1 MIGRCLADASAL
13 WRDIRDC
20 ANWSDG
26 VPSFTNRMRPRQIRC
41 GQRIRKVM
49 VVDDA
54 AFMRM
59 RCKKMLIENGFDV
72 VEAANGIE
80 AISVYKESQPDM
92 VLMDITMPDMD
103 GLAALKEIK
112 KIDPNAKVA
121 MVTAMG
127 QQALV
132 MEALKTGALDFVIK
146 PFDQERVL
154 GTIKKALG

>member
-1 MIGRCLADASAL
+1 M
-13 WRDIRDC
+13 
-20 ANWSDG
+20 
-26 VPSFTNRMRPRQIRC
+26 TT
-41 GQRIRKVM
+41 VM

-54 AFMRM
+54 AIMRM
-59 RCKKMLIENGFDV
+59 RCKKMLVENGFDV

-80 AISVYKESQPDM
+80 AISVYKETQPDM
-92 VLMDITMPDMD
+92 VLMDITMPEMD

-112 KIDPNAKVA
+112 KLDPNAKVA

-132 MEALKTGALDFVIK
+132 IEALKMGAMDFVIK
-146 PFDQERVL
+146 PFDQDRVL

>member
-1 MIGRCLADASAL
+1 MATI
-13 WRDIRDC
+13 
-20 ANWSDG
+20 
-26 VPSFTNRMRPRQIRC
+26 
-41 GQRIRKVM
+41 M

-59 RCKKMLIENGFDV
+59 RCKKLLTQSGYDGLEANTGAQA
-72 VEAANGIE
+72 VE
-80 AISVYKESQPDM
+80 VYKECRPDM
-92 VLMDITMPDMD
+92 VLLDITMPDMD
-103 GLAALKEIK
+103 GLAALKEIR
-112 KIDPNAKVA
+112 KIDPNAKIA

-132 MEALKTGALDFVIK
+132 MEALKTGAMDFVIK

>member
-1 MIGRCLADASAL
+1 
-13 WRDIRDC
+13 
-20 ANWSDG
+20 
-26 VPSFTNRMRPRQIRC
+26 
-41 GQRIRKVM
+41 
-49 VVDDA
+49 
-54 AFMRM
+54 MRM
-59 RCKKMLIENGFDV
+59 RCKKMLVENGFDV

-80 AISVYKESQPDM
+80 AVSMYQEAHPDM

-112 KIDPNAKVA
+112 KLDPSAKVA

-132 MEALKTGALDFVIK
+132 MEALKTGAMDFVIK

>member
-1 MIGRCLADASAL
+1 M
-13 WRDIRDC
+13 
-20 ANWSDG
+20 
-26 VPSFTNRMRPRQIRC
+26 P
-41 GQRIRKVM
+41 KVL

-59 RCKKMLIENGFDV
+59 RCKKMLIENGFEV

-80 AISVYKESQPDM
+80 AIAVYQETRPDM

-112 KIDPNAKVA
+112 KLDPNAKVA

-132 MEALKTGALDFVIK
+132 MEALKTGAMDFVIK

-154 GTIKKALG
+154 GTIKKALGQPDAE

>member
-1 MIGRCLADASAL
+1 M
-13 WRDIRDC
+13 
-20 ANWSDG
+20 
-26 VPSFTNRMRPRQIRC
+26 P
-41 GQRIRKVM
+41 KVL

-59 RCKKMLIENGFDV
+59 QCKEMLVKNGFDV
-72 VEAANGIE
+72 IEAANGIE
-80 AISVYKESQPDM
+80 AVSVYKESKPDM
-92 VLMDITMPDMD
+92 VLMDITMPGMD

-121 MVTAMG
+121 IVTAMG

-132 MEALKTGALDFVIK
+132 MEALKTGAMDFVIK
-146 PFDQERVL
+146 PFDQDRVL

>member
-1 MIGRCLADASAL
+1 M
-13 WRDIRDC
+13 
-20 ANWSDG
+20 
-26 VPSFTNRMRPRQIRC
+26 PT
-41 GQRIRKVM
+41 VM

-59 RCKKMLIENGFDV
+59 RCKKMLVENGFDV

-80 AISVYKESQPDM
+80 AISVYKESHPDM

-103 GLAALKEIK
+103 GMAALREIK
-112 KIDPNAKVA
+112 KIDPSAKVA

-132 MEALKTGALDFVIK
+132 MEALKIGAMDFVIK

>member
-1 MIGRCLADASAL
+1 M
-13 WRDIRDC
+13 
-20 ANWSDG
+20 
-26 VPSFTNRMRPRQIRC
+26 P
-41 GQRIRKVM
+41 KVF

-54 AFMRM
+54 AFMRR
-59 RCKKMLIENGFDV
+59 RCKKMLIENGFEV

-80 AISVYKESQPDM
+80 AIAVYQETRPDM

-112 KIDPNAKVA
+112 KLDPNAKVA

-132 MEALKTGALDFVIK
+132 MEALKTGAMDFVIK

-154 GTIKKALG
+154 GTIKKALGQPDAE

>member
-1 MIGRCLADASAL
+1 M
-13 WRDIRDC
+13 
-20 ANWSDG
+20 
-26 VPSFTNRMRPRQIRC
+26 P
-41 GQRIRKVM
+41 KVM

-59 RCKKMLIENGFDV
+59 RCKKMLVENGFDV
-72 VEAANGIE
+72 AEAANGIE
-80 AISVYKESQPDM
+80 AIAVYQKFKPDM

-112 KIDPNAKVA
+112 KMDPGAKVA

-132 MEALKTGALDFVIK
+132 MEALKTGAMDFVIK

>member
-1 MIGRCLADASAL
+1 
-13 WRDIRDC
+13 
-20 ANWSDG
+20 
-26 VPSFTNRMRPRQIRC
+26 
-41 GQRIRKVM
+41 
-49 VVDDA
+49 
-54 AFMRM
+54 
-59 RCKKMLIENGFDV
+59 MLIENGFEV

-80 AISVYKESQPDM
+80 AISVYQETNPDM

-112 KIDPNAKVA
+112 KIDPNAKIA

-132 MEALKTGALDFVIK
+132 MEALKTGAMDFVIK

-154 GTIKKALG
+154 STIKKALG

>member
-1 MIGRCLADASAL
+1 
-13 WRDIRDC
+13 
-20 ANWSDG
+20 
-26 VPSFTNRMRPRQIRC
+26 
-41 GQRIRKVM
+41 
-49 VVDDA
+49 
-54 AFMRM
+54 MRM
-59 RCKKMLIENGFDV
+59 RCKKMLVENGIDV
-72 VEAANGIE
+72 VEAANGVE

-112 KIDPNAKVA
+112 KLDPSAKVA

-132 MEALKTGALDFVIK
+132 MEALKTGAMDFVIK

>member
-1 MIGRCLADASAL
+1 M
-13 WRDIRDC
+13 
-20 ANWSDG
+20 
-26 VPSFTNRMRPRQIRC
+26 TT
-41 GQRIRKVM
+41 VM

-59 RCKKMLIENGFDV
+59 RCKKMLVENGFDV

-80 AISVYKESQPDM
+80 AISVYKESHPDM
-92 VLMDITMPDMD
+92 VLMDITMPEMD

-112 KIDPNAKVA
+112 KLDPNAKVA

-132 MEALKTGALDFVIK
+132 IEALKMGAMDFVIK
-146 PFDQERVL
+146 PFDQDRVL
-154 GTIKKALG
+154 GTIKRALG